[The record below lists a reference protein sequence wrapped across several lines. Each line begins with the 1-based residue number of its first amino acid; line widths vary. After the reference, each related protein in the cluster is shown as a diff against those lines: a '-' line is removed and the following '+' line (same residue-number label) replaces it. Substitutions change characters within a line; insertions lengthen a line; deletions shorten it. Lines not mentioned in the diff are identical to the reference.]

1 VAAFAGDWGNN
12 SVAWAVGNEPDPTDD
27 TPASA
32 ETAADGTS
40 EAKAAV
46 VDSGNAEVA
55 TSGTVDGSE
64 TGASGVR
71 FHGVQDRLRDEMEAN
86 GEAAIG
92 LA

>member
-1 VAAFAGDWGNN
+1 M
-12 SVAWAVGNEPDPTDD
+12 GNEPDPTDD
-27 TPASA
+27 TPESA

-46 VDSGNAEVA
+46 VVSGNAEVA

-71 FHGVQDRLRDEMEAN
+71 FHGVQDRLRDEMDAN
-86 GEAAIG
+86 GDAAMG